1 MFCFN
6 WVSLISFI
14 TFSESWEFLY
24 ETCPGPWKLVCVN
37 RLIKDLPRRFSS
49 PHLLASCCWVTIGY
63 EHLNPWLPSTA
74 AVTPRHTFQFLGLHQ
89 AKGCLWG
96 THACHHVA
104 LDFLLSLW
112 LALSTSL
119 PTLSKI
125 FFLDNL
131 VIAISTLA
139 AASLYTHQTLYTHFP
154 CYYYHSGVLYCY
166 IAALQIHHTRKWKL
180 VSLQESAYMEL

>member
-1 MFCFN
+1 MDSVLFQLGFFDIFYHF
-6 WVSLISFI
+6 L
-14 TFSESWEFLY
+14 WELRVPL
-24 ETCPGPWKLVCVN
+24 EACPGPRKQVCQQTNQRSTQKV
-37 RLIKDLPRRFSS
+37 FVSS
-49 PHLLASCCWVTIGY
+49 PSSKLLLSDYWVWTFKPLASFHGCCDPKAYFSV
-63 EHLNPWLPSTA
+63 PW
-74 AVTPRHTFQFLGLHQ
+74 LHQ

-96 THACHHVA
+96 THACRHVA

-139 AASLYTHQTLYTHFP
+139 AASLYTHQTLYTHLP

-166 IAALQIHHTRKWKL
+166 IAALKIHHTRK
-180 VSLQESAYMEL
+180 